1 MNTLVH
7 TSIERSGKRLLANS
21 FRTSISALIL
31 TGLALAGSAVS
42 LPGLAVPRPSP
53 TPTGEDRGNSNSAA
67 EIDPNLALRNK
78 EGTIESVRYNAINAM
93 LLNEFL
99 KEHKAFI
106 EEQDKLK
113 RLEAELT
120 GLLATVKEQAA
131 QIEKVSAQV
140 QMNNPRQS
148 LARNIP

>member
-7 TSIERSGKRLLANS
+7 TSIERSGIRLLANS
-21 FRTSISALIL
+21 LRTSISALVL
-31 TGLALAGSAVS
+31 TGLALAGSAVW
-42 LPGLAVPRPSP
+42 PPKLAAPRPSP
-53 TPTGEDRGNSNSAA
+53 TPAGEDRGNNNSAA
-67 EIDPNLALRNK
+67 EIDPNLVLRNK
-78 EGTIESVRYNAINAM
+78 EDKIESVRYNAINVM

-113 RLEAELT
+113 GLGAELT
-120 GLLATVKEQAA
+120 GLVSTVRVQAA